1 MRTPQSSHIHASTS
15 IFKRSRSTVALCL
28 CGFIS
33 IAIDTCQAQS
43 SSQSRSSLILIDRT
57 IGRRATSAR
66 GSIEHGSGWRIEY
79 RFRYE
84 SDRKCMISPVEIQA
98 VVDGFVSNS
107 RIPGHSMAIRSN
119 LAITTASD
127 SPSTTELIPSL
138 DESKR
143 CRERGSLRVWKKPEI
158 DAAIVRTGDDD
169 FRRNAPIIEAPRSP
183 QEPLA
188 MAPGS
193 TIYVEIN
200 LEHIHDLFGSYDPLL
215 GARTLDLT
223 IGDAHFHDSLVLNRE
238 PIVESIESAWTT
250 IPADRTDNR
259 HFVSAPDSLH
269 LQAHIPGDQAYRYP
283 DRSVRR
289 GTKMKLT
296 YWYLIA
302 PGTRGECRARL
313 SQYRDTPTTWRVLDQ
328 GAIDENLTVIGRWT
342 KVERVFRADS
352 EATSVALEY
361 RINECEIG
369 EVWIDDV
376 SLEPMIAF
384 SPKGP

>member
-1 MRTPQSSHIHASTS
+1 
-15 IFKRSRSTVALCL
+15 
-28 CGFIS
+28 
-33 IAIDTCQAQS
+33 
-43 SSQSRSSLILIDRT
+43 
-57 IGRRATSAR
+57 
-66 GSIEHGSGWRIEY
+66 
-79 RFRYE
+79 
-84 SDRKCMISPVEIQA
+84 MISPAQIQA

-107 RIPGHSMAIRSN
+107 RIPGHSMAIRSK
-119 LAITTASD
+119 LAITTSSD
-127 SPSTTELIPSL
+127 SPSTTEIIPSL

-143 CRERGSLRVWKKPEI
+143 CRERGSLRVWKKPEL
-158 DAAIVRTGDDD
+158 DTAIVRTGGDES
-169 FRRNAPIIEAPRSP
+169 RRDASMIETPRSP

-188 MAPGS
+188 IASGS
-193 TIYVEIN
+193 TLCVEVN
-200 LEHIHDLFGSYDPLL
+200 LEHIHDLHGSYDPLL

-223 IGDAHFHDSLVLNRE
+223 IGDAHFHDSLALDQE

-250 IPADRTDNR
+250 IPADRTDDR
-259 HFVSAPDSLH
+259 HFVSPPNSLH

-342 KVERVFRADS
+342 KVERVFRADA

-361 RINECEIG
+361 RINGCEVG
-369 EVWIDDV
+369 EIWIDDV

>member
-1 MRTPQSSHIHASTS
+1 
-15 IFKRSRSTVALCL
+15 
-28 CGFIS
+28 
-33 IAIDTCQAQS
+33 
-43 SSQSRSSLILIDRT
+43 
-57 IGRRATSAR
+57 
-66 GSIEHGSGWRIEY
+66 
-79 RFRYE
+79 
-84 SDRKCMISPVEIQA
+84 MISPAQIQA

-107 RIPGHSMAIRSN
+107 RIPGHSMAIRSK
-119 LAITTASD
+119 LAITPSSD
-127 SPSTTELIPSL
+127 SPSTTDIIPSL

-143 CRERGSLRVWKKPEI
+143 CRERGSLRVWKKPEF
-158 DAAIVRTGDDD
+158 DTAIVRTGGDDS
-169 FRRNAPIIEAPRSP
+169 RRDAPIIETPRSP
-183 QEPLA
+183 QEPLTIA
-188 MAPGS
+188 SGS
-193 TIYVEIN
+193 ILCVEIN
-200 LEHIHDLFGSYDPLL
+200 LEHIHDLHGSYDPLL
-215 GARTLDLT
+215 GARTFDLT
-223 IGDAHFHDSLVLNRE
+223 IGDAHFHDSLALDQE

-250 IPADRTDNR
+250 IPADRTDDR
-259 HFVSAPDSLH
+259 HFVSPPNSLH

-342 KVERVFRADS
+342 KVERVFRADA

-361 RINECEIG
+361 RINGCEVG
-369 EVWIDDV
+369 EIWIDDV